1 MHGHVLASVLEIIL
15 LLPRWPRCLCSSL
28 VALVAKNMSQNSDT
42 VEQQEARRLKAR
54 RQGAGLKLANA
65 GVDLVVCDARRCV
78 NGYYQQDGTENGK
91 PKYKHINDDPK
102 STISWGE
109 AHQQLGWIIN
119 NAGGYFRWH
128 GDYYINRQDTE
139 KPPTDGWEVL
149 EWQTFDGHG
158 PQGPKFSRAYQG
170 FDPVPTLTW
179 L

>member
-1 MHGHVLASVLEIIL
+1 MLLARRARGEKY
-15 LLPRWPRCLCSSL
+15 
-28 VALVAKNMSQNSDT
+28 VAEL
-42 VEQQEARRLKAR
+42 EQQGQEVR
-54 RQGAGLKLANA
+54 RQGAVLKLANA
-65 GVDLVVCDARRCV
+65 GVDLVVCNARRCV
-78 NGYYQQDGTENGK
+78 NGYYQPDGTENGK

-109 AHQQLGWIIN
+109 HHKQLAWIIN
-119 NAGGYFRWH
+119 NAGGYFRGD

-149 EWQTFDGHG
+149 EWHTSGHG
-158 PQGPKFSRAYQG
+158 RQYRG